1 MKKEIMEKPP
11 CREYETRAVEDWL
24 EYQALQGKMVFDTA
38 GRSFY
43 FCQAEPGKRAF
54 RLEPSDG
61 KKSLDTSGREAWK
74 RKGWEYAATYRKLY
88 HIFWSDTEERDE
100 TEALAAEQA
109 VGFAALN
116 QRSAPWPLAW
126 IAVELL
132 YLGALW
138 LHWKR
143 EGTFLQLLY
152 SSGLAQI
159 LGCAAGLALVI
170 FSLLCF
176 RKIRG
181 YGDMV
186 KEKPLDGETYSRYM
200 KRSGKML
207 MMFNGLWMA
216 TLVLMTAGGMMSR
229 SSALPEQVLGQEAF
243 LSAES
248 LEGELY
254 TPDLDHGKPIRQ
266 YIDRQLN
273 PLVKENLSVE
283 QSGYLFEN
291 AEDLEAYREA
301 SMSDE
306 IQPKKKELLEAAA
319 GKGTRI
325 GLTFQYY
332 RLRSADSAEELL
344 DRVLS
349 YYNRELQ
356 SQDAFE
362 DGIYGFD
369 RAYVLRLSSGKQA
382 VCARSGEQAVFLT
395 YEGDLDMRDCLER
408 IFETII
414 ERGEEWRSLL

>member
-11 CREYETRAVEDWL
+11 CREYETRAVEGWL

-38 GRSFY
+38 GKSFY
-43 FCQAEPGKRAF
+43 FREEEPGKRAF
-54 RLEPSDG
+54 RLEPSGG
-61 KKSLDTSGREAWK
+61 KKSLDTNGREAWK
-74 RKGWEYAATYRKLY
+74 RKGWEYAATYGKLY

-109 VGFAALN
+109 VGFEALN
-116 QRSAPWPLAW
+116 QRIAPWPFTWGIL
-126 IAVELL
+126 ELFYICL
-132 YLGALW
+132 LW
-138 LHWKR
+138 LYWKR

-159 LGCAAGLALVI
+159 LGCAAGLALAI

-186 KEKPLDGETYSRYM
+186 REKPLDGETYSRYI

-216 TLVLMTAGGMMSR
+216 TLVLMTAGNMMSR

-243 LSAES
+243 LSVES

-254 TPDLDHGKPIRQ
+254 TPDLDRAKPIRQ

-273 PLVKENLSVE
+273 PLVRENLSVE
-283 QSGYLFEN
+283 QVGYLFEN

-306 IQPKKKELLEAAA
+306 IQPKKEELLEAAA

-325 GLTFQYY
+325 ELIFQYY
-332 RLRSADSAEELL
+332 RLRSTDSAEGLL

-356 SQDAFE
+356 SLDAFE

-395 YEGDLDMRDCLER
+395 YEGNLDMRDCLER